1 MLSKRQRGGFLFCAL
16 SNCKEDPDADA
27 DAVRPVEPRS
37 WEVVP
42 PEEDYR
48 RQEVV
53 GKLPVERI
61 RHDLNKALE
70 KTQVVVVSGG
80 TGSGKST
87 QLPQF
92 LVDDWRQGSGG
103 GALGRPPAVI
113 VTQPRRIAAVS
124 IAQRVAWERNEDIGW
139 GVGYSIRGKRL
150 QAEAHDGTM
159 EFVTTGTLLRR
170 VINDPFL
177 QRYSVVV
184 LDEVHER
191 DLMTDFLLILIREVL
206 PRRPDLRVVLM
217 SATLDVG
224 TFARYFKGCA
234 VLEVPSGPRFPVEEV
249 YLDSGF
255 FASFPATSR
264 LLQLEQQG
272 RFDSDLAN
280 SAQEDKK
287 VKLVEQ
293 INESRQSNAGF
304 EETWREYCDEDL
316 NGKYDPEKHSFSQ
329 LLEFMASQGIK
340 AFAGKRRLQNYEDAF
355 NRDDNADP
363 GQAVALELNLL
374 TGSMPYWGS
383 DTNDRSIL
391 DVAQTTIMKLVPE
404 MLRAAETAV
413 PGDEVEGVAVKGSLL
428 CFLPGWGEIRY
439 LADSLSKESNMWIV
453 PLHSTLPQEEQQLVF
468 KEAPDGK
475 IKVILATSIAESSV
489 TINDVTV
496 VVDAGLVRE
505 MTFDPHRKMS
515 AMDLV
520 WTSQSS
526 AIQRKGRSG
535 RVRNGRVFRLY
546 SRDQF
551 ACLPWRSAPE
561 IQRVDLARTCLQAIV
576 LRREPRAF
584 LEAALDPP
592 RIAAVE
598 EAMSEL
604 VKLEALQ
611 EGNPPLMTPVG
622 EILGRMPMDPR
633 LARAAMMGSIFGLPK
648 LTAMML
654 VVAGDRTPFNMPLER
669 RKESLAKQRTFCNWS
684 DPFSAL
690 RALQQWERA
699 SQEYGLSEA
708 RRWSNFNYLN
718 QRKVMSLSRA
728 SFQLLR
734 DMQFS
739 GLLGETFL
747 EEDQPDC
754 AGDQFDGVGSIFEED
769 QAVSLEGAG
778 EEAWFASLRDDFD
791 AEFEDEPLLAGLLC
805 SAFPGNLAHFTS
817 RNGKSSWYRTQN
829 LGKAL
834 LSKQSVNAAAGAGED
849 DQADL
854 DEAYQEYADSEPGSR
869 PWVLFGELTVN
880 NGMGSLRNSTVMEPW
895 QVALFGGRDVQLDEH
910 AIMTEDPTS
919 TLQIDRWLDLKG
931 PKKSIQLA
939 LGLRQELREAV
950 MWQALAVTQDPVAA
964 AVMQRVRTFFKI
976 LRDLITGRDLDE
988 LDLDFMRTW
997 QPPEIHER
1005 TPDKEEL
1012 QGKNVVEL
1020 RAILKELGLK
1030 VSGRKHELVQRS
1042 VE

>member
-1 MLSKRQRGGFLFCAL
+1 
-16 SNCKEDPDADA
+16 
-27 DAVRPVEPRS
+27 
-37 WEVVP
+37 
-42 PEEDYR
+42 
-48 RQEVV
+48 
-53 GKLPVERI
+53 
-61 RHDLNKALE
+61 
-70 KTQVVVVSGG
+70 
-80 TGSGKST
+80 
-87 QLPQF
+87 
-92 LVDDWRQGSGG
+92 
-103 GALGRPPAVI
+103 
-113 VTQPRRIAAVS
+113 
-124 IAQRVAWERNEDIGW
+124 
-139 GVGYSIRGKRL
+139 
-150 QAEAHDGTM
+150 
-159 EFVTTGTLLRR
+159 
-170 VINDPFL
+170 
-177 QRYSVVV
+177 
-184 LDEVHER
+184 
-191 DLMTDFLLILIREVL
+191 
-206 PRRPDLRVVLM
+206 
-217 SATLDVG
+217 
-224 TFARYFKGCA
+224 
-234 VLEVPSGPRFPVEEV
+234 
-249 YLDSGF
+249 
-255 FASFPATSR
+255 
-264 LLQLEQQG
+264 
-272 RFDSDLAN
+272 
-280 SAQEDKK
+280 
-287 VKLVEQ
+287 
-293 INESRQSNAGF
+293 
-304 EETWREYCDEDL
+304 
-316 NGKYDPEKHSFSQ
+316 
-329 LLEFMASQGIK
+329 
-340 AFAGKRRLQNYEDAF
+340 
-355 NRDDNADP
+355 
-363 GQAVALELNLL
+363 
-374 TGSMPYWGS
+374 
-383 DTNDRSIL
+383 
-391 DVAQTTIMKLVPE
+391 
-404 MLRAAETAV
+404 
-413 PGDEVEGVAVKGSLL
+413 
-428 CFLPGWGEIRY
+428 
-439 LADSLSKESNMWIV
+439 
-453 PLHSTLPQEEQQLVF
+453 
-468 KEAPDGK
+468 
-475 IKVILATSIAESSV
+475 
-489 TINDVTV
+489 
-496 VVDAGLVRE
+496 
-505 MTFDPHRKMS
+505 MS

-604 VKLEALQ
+604 VKLEALE

-1030 VSGRKHELVQRS
+1030 VSGRKHELVQRC
-1042 VE
+1042 VEGLART